1 MLLSLSSLLVAG
13 CSPEA
18 EYKPPL
24 DAVNAT
30 QVATGSDMDH
40 NS

>member
-1 MLLSLSSLLVAG
+1 MLLLLSSLLVAG

-30 QVATGSDMDH
+30 QVATGSELDH